1 MKILR
6 FEEFTPQYPVLRI
19 TYEGEETENE
29 GEETDLFAEFGA
41 CEDLPMIEVAPDEDK
56 PGYWVVNE
64 NRLTPFQKELFIT
77 ACDWCTAEGGSL
89 SATPTKLKGNLKRGE
104 DNL

>member
-1 MKILR
+1 MRILR
-6 FEEFTPQYPVLRI
+6 VEEFTPQDQYPVLRI
-19 TYEGEETENE
+19 TYDEGT
-29 GEETDLFAEFGA
+29 
-41 CEDLPMIEVAPDEDK
+41 EDLPMIEVSPAEDK

-89 SATPTKLKGNLKRGE
+89 SATPIERKFEAGE
-104 DNL
+104 DLSDFFVDELDPITYKPLIK